1 MKITNLQSTIVA
13 VPTQKAQTSE
23 ISGASYRLA
32 ILVEVFTD
40 EGLVGLGEAPNP
52 VGAEATKAIIDST
65 APLLIGEDPTQPEI
79 LKKKLY
85 AYYNLTH
92 LHIHAACWALNGID
106 TALWDLAG
114 KACGQPLW
122 KLWGGAF
129 RKQVEFYGP
138 VDRASPEEV
147 AVLAAERVAEGY
159 GTLYMKVGFDEEE
172 DLACVRAIREAA
184 GPGPKIRVDA
194 NQAWNAGEAIHIIRR
209 MAEYDLE
216 FVDQPVLM
224 YNIDDLARVREGV
237 SVPIASH
244 ESSWT
249 MYEALSVI
257 KRGAADVIHVDARFD
272 AGMMGARLTAGMAEA
287 AGMPVVMH
295 EFANLGVAQHAAI
308 QLAASTPNFTLANQG
323 GQHTLSDDIIVGG
336 VRRPVNGCLTVPDEP
351 GIGVELDPERIEKYS
366 RYYQDEIKGKEF
378 SQPWQTPQYMMMQ
391 YRGFFGQQG

>member
-1 MKITNLQSTIVA
+1 MKITGLKSVIVA
-13 VPTQKAQTSE
+13 VPTHKPETSE
-23 ISGASYRLA
+23 IRGATYRLA
-32 ILVEVFTD
+32 ILIEVFTD
-40 EGLVGLGEAPNP
+40 AGLVGIGEAPNP
-52 VGAEATKAIIDST
+52 VGAEATKAIVD
-65 APLLIGEDPTQPEI
+65 AAEPLIVGEDPTEPEK

-85 AYYNLTH
+85 AYFNLTH

-114 KACGQPLW
+114 KACAQPLW

-129 RKQVEFYGP
+129 RKRVEFYGP

-147 AVLAAERVAEGY
+147 AEQTRQLVADGF
-159 GTLYMKVGFDEEE
+159 GTLYMKVGFDEED

-194 NQAWNAGEAIHIIRR
+194 NQSWNAGEAIRIIRR

-224 YNIDDLARVREGV
+224 YNIDDLARVRTGV
-237 SVPIASH
+237 EVPIAAH

-257 KRGAADVIHVDARFD
+257 KRGAADVIHVDPRFD
-272 AGMMGARLTAGMAEA
+272 AGLVGARLTAGMAEA

-295 EFANLGVAQHAAI
+295 EFSNLGVAQYAAI
-308 QLAASTPNFTLANQG
+308 QLMAAVPNFTLANQG
-323 GQHTLSDDIIVGG
+323 GLHLLDDDVIVGG
-336 VRRPVNGCLTVPDEP
+336 VRRPVDGCLEVPDGP
-351 GIGVELDPERIEKYS
+351 GIGVDLDPERVEKYA
-366 RYYQDEIKGKEF
+366 RHYQNEIKGKEF
-378 SQPWQTPQYMMMQ
+378 TQPWMTPKYMMMQ
-391 YRGFFGQQG
+391 YRRFFGY